1 MEKELTHKEVASSGG
16 KKRWKGYTKEQ
27 RKVEMKKVWSKR
39 KKLSTDGLD
48 NEVAQ

>member
-27 RKVEMKKVWSKR
+27 RKAEMKKVWSTR
-39 KKLSTDGLD
+39 QKKGVDKND
-48 NEVAQ
+48 